1 MKQREPFPPV
11 PYQPT
16 YPFRGV
22 VGLALLA
29 AIFFVAHEVGLW
41 WMLAAVA
48 GGFLFFLVVAV
59 AVGVRRGAREAR
71 VGGPPEPLLEL
82 PIRTGRR
89 WPTRLQGYAVQLIS
103 DPVALVVCGLFVPGV
118 SLNWIGLLT
127 AVALISVPSIAVG
140 EYLDRPR
147 VRYTER
153 EPHLGRW
160 TTVLFLFLLWMVF
173 APAVADQVTPDFNI
187 GGIWQYV
194 VLLALLYLTGFAAG
208 RFVQTG
214 KALLAR
220 GR

>member
-1 MKQREPFPPV
+1 VKQREPFPRV

-41 WMLAAVA
+41 WMLAAGA
-48 GGFLFFLVVAV
+48 AGFLFFVVVAV
-59 AVGVRRGAREAR
+59 AVGVKRGAREAR
-71 VGGPPEPLLEL
+71 AGGPPEPPLEL
-82 PIRTGRR
+82 PIRTDRR
-89 WPTRLQGYAVQLIS
+89 WPTRFLGYAIQLIS
-103 DPVALVVCGLFVPGV
+103 DPVALVVCALFVPGV
-118 SLNWIGLLT
+118 SLNWIGLLI
-127 AVALISVPSIAVG
+127 AVALISVPPIAIG

-153 EPHLGRW
+153 EPHLGRL
-160 TTVLFLFLLWMVF
+160 TTVIFLFLFWMVL
-173 APAVADQVTPDFNI
+173 APAVADEVTPDFNI
-187 GGIWQYV
+187 GGVWQYV

-214 KALLAR
+214 TALLAR